1 MYKKLKNNLKS
12 KLGGALIYVVL
23 LVTVVT
29 AAGIVIY
36 KSSDEG
42 MQNAERSRQQSQA
55 YYNAKSGIEI
65 AVGQILY
72 DIDAEFDNVKLY
84 GKLGHS
90 LLSDEPIRDEKG
102 NEIQDF
108 YVTINTT
115 KEGSE
120 TKYLI
125 TSIGYSYGS
134 TVARAEARAASL
146 NFQITK
152 DDLLRSVEGRS
163 GDDIGVGDN
172 PILSSDF
179 TSNYALFTQ
188 NNIDLYSGSPTIIGQ
203 IGTNSGPVELCHA
216 GRVIAA
222 NGSNGIINLGPGA
235 EIYYPE
241 YRDIDFDVV
250 YFDEAVPFPQVPD
263 LPQAPEVP
271 ALPGIPRNSGIAWV
285 SNELTGGVV
294 ELASGA
300 VNGYRRVSL
309 EWNDILTFR
318 LNGDAVVVVENYS
331 STGEV
336 KVEGNGKLLLVIKDG
351 LGNNNRTMIN
361 KDGDREQLAIY
372 YDGNKI
378 SLGSASS
385 ISGTIYAPEAG
396 FNSTNPTDIDGDI
409 IIGGK
414 ELTFSSLRHNGNL
427 YATNKDAVIT
437 YTGSRPLENN
447 VVTNI
452 YSEGKELNMPGG
464 NLKGGVYLV
473 NSNAKLTVGG
483 SSTLEGNIITA
494 GREIDFAGGSAIDGH
509 IVSDNPDAT
518 VSIREGAAYSGC
530 IVMRGK
536 KVMVSG
542 GTGLSRSFVF
552 APNALV
558 EISGGSHVVGGIIS
572 DSFVASGGVSLNYEK
587 IKFENLPVGVE
598 PIEDSSERANWRV
611 YGQWIKG

>member
-1 MYKKLKNNLKS
+1 M
-12 KLGGALIYVVL
+12 
-23 LVTVVT
+23 TVVT

-125 TSIGYSYGS
+125 TSIGHSYGS

-146 NFQITK
+146 DFQITK

-203 IGTNSGPVELCHA
+203 VGTNSGPVKLDYA

-409 IIGGK
+409 IIG
-414 ELTFSSLRHNGNL
+414 
-427 YATNKDAVIT
+427 
-437 YTGSRPLENN
+437 
-447 VVTNI
+447 
-452 YSEGKELNMPGG
+452 
-464 NLKGGVYLV
+464 
-473 NSNAKLTVGG
+473 AK
-483 SSTLEGNIITA
+483 S
-494 GREIDFAGGSAIDGH
+494 
-509 IVSDNPDAT
+509 
-518 VSIREGAAYSGC
+518 
-530 IVMRGK
+530 
-536 KVMVSG
+536 
-542 GTGLSRSFVF
+542 
-552 APNALV
+552 
-558 EISGGSHVVGGIIS
+558 
-572 DSFVASGGVSLNYEK
+572 
-587 IKFENLPVGVE
+587 
-598 PIEDSSERANWRV
+598 
-611 YGQWIKG
+611 

>member
-125 TSIGYSYGS
+125 TSIGHSYGS

-203 IGTNSGPVELCHA
+203 VGTNSGPVELYYA

-271 ALPGIPRNSGIAWV
+271 ALPGIPRN
-285 SNELTGGVV
+285 
-294 ELASGA
+294 
-300 VNGYRRVSL
+300 
-309 EWNDILTFR
+309 
-318 LNGDAVVVVENYS
+318 
-331 STGEV
+331 
-336 KVEGNGKLLLVIKDG
+336 
-351 LGNNNRTMIN
+351 
-361 KDGDREQLAIY
+361 
-372 YDGNKI
+372 
-378 SLGSASS
+378 
-385 ISGTIYAPEAG
+385 
-396 FNSTNPTDIDGDI
+396 
-409 IIGGK
+409 
-414 ELTFSSLRHNGNL
+414 
-427 YATNKDAVIT
+427 
-437 YTGSRPLENN
+437 
-447 VVTNI
+447 
-452 YSEGKELNMPGG
+452 
-464 NLKGGVYLV
+464 
-473 NSNAKLTVGG
+473 
-483 SSTLEGNIITA
+483 
-494 GREIDFAGGSAIDGH
+494 
-509 IVSDNPDAT
+509 
-518 VSIREGAAYSGC
+518 
-530 IVMRGK
+530 
-536 KVMVSG
+536 
-542 GTGLSRSFVF
+542 
-552 APNALV
+552 
-558 EISGGSHVVGGIIS
+558 
-572 DSFVASGGVSLNYEK
+572 
-587 IKFENLPVGVE
+587 
-598 PIEDSSERANWRV
+598 
-611 YGQWIKG
+611 